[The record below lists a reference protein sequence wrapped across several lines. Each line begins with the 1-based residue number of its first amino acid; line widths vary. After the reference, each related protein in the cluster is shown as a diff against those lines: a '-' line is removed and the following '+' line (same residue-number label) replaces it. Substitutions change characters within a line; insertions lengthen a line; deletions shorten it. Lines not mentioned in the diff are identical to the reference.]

1 MMNRFLM
8 MGASALATA
17 SMAAGGL
24 LLAGPASASAAH
36 RAAALRPAATAT
48 CTMTRHRYPFPG
60 VPTLYAAGAAG
71 TVTVA
76 PVNPQTIKVAKVAWV
91 PGYTAFVDTARG
103 SSVDVYFHNQTSRVK
118 FEAEINDLGGL
129 TVKVTTCPR

>member
-1 MMNRFLM
+1 MNRSLM
-8 MGASALATA
+8 AGAGALVAA

-24 LLAGPASASAAH
+24 LLAGPASASAGH
-36 RAAALRPAATAT
+36 RAAALRPAATTT
-48 CTMTRHRYPFPG
+48 CTITRHRYPFPG
-60 VPTLYAAGAAG
+60 GPTPYAAGAAG

-76 PVNPQTIKVAKVAWV
+76 PVNPQTIKVTGAA
-91 PGYTAFVDTARG
+91 PAQGYKYLVDTALG
-103 SSVDVYFHNQTSRVK
+103 SSVDVYLHNQTSRVK